1 MKLLLAFCCLEVIS
15 LSSAQPAA
23 PAKPTCEDCHSL
35 VSAIS
40 AFSTSQEGIARQVDV
55 LLSKVCPKSSNPE
68 ECLEGLPA
76 FWTEIAQGLWPEYYN
91 PEAEWMCGQKDVCGG
106 PDAR

>member
-1 MKLLLAFCCLEVIS
+1 MKLLLALCCLEVIS

-23 PAKPTCEDCHSL
+23 PAKPTCEDCQSL

-68 ECLEGLPA
+68 ECLEELPA